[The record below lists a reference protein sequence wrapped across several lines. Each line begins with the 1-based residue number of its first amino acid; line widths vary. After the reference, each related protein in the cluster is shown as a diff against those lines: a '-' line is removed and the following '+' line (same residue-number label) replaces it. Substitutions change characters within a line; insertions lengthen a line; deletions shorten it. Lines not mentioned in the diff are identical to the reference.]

1 MSIQKVTTKTGESK
15 WEVRCRSNGRGSTRI
30 RRRFDTKAEAQH
42 FLDERLYEKKQ
53 LKRSGIETGEFEET
67 TFKEEAEHWL
77 QVQGREFSAGHAKR
91 VRGVLKELY
100 PQYGNLS
107 PKKFHAGL
115 LSQIQGDFLRKTRK
129 VGKEKFPVKAATVNR
144 ALEVV
149 SAILSFSV
157 KQRRI
162 PFNPSI
168 GFPKL
173 KEVRD
178 DINFWEQ
185 SEAQD
190 FLSFANRKY
199 PKGTE
204 ERWVYVSYL
213 TAINTALRAGE
224 IWGLQPKDVNLQGE
238 VILIQRQFNRL
249 TNGFTP
255 TKGKR
260 NRRVPCNANLFEEL
274 MSLIHQ
280 NNSATIF
287 KNQNGRPI
295 CHDDF
300 AKRKFGKDLR
310 EWGGK
315 PIRFH
320 DLRHTGATLMIG
332 AGMDLK
338 TVHEICGHEDIKTTM
353 NYAHLLAEKIRHV
366 ARNFSIIPQPEEDP
380 SKKNHLRLVK
390 A

>member
-1 MSIQKVTTKTGESK
+1 MSIRKVITKTGEPK

-30 RRRFDTKAEAQH
+30 RRRFDTKSEAQH
-42 FLDERLYEKKQ
+42 FMDERLYEKKQ

-67 TFKEEAEHWL
+67 TFKDEAEHWL
-77 QVQGREFSAGHAKR
+77 QVQGREFSAGHMKR

-100 PQYGNLS
+100 PKYGNLS
-107 PKKFHAGL
+107 PKRFHAGL
-115 LSQIQGDFLRKTRK
+115 LSQIQGDFLRRTRK
-129 VGKEKFPVKAATVNR
+129 VGEKKLPVKSSTVNR

-149 SAILSFSV
+149 SAILSFSA

-178 DINFWEQ
+178 DIDFWEQ
-185 SEAQD
+185 SEAQE
-190 FLSFANRKY
+190 FLRFANNKY
-199 PKGTE
+199 PKGSE
-204 ERWVYVSYL
+204 LRWVYVAYL

-224 IWGLQPKDVNLQGE
+224 IWGLQPKDIKHEGE

-249 TNGFTP
+249 TNNFTP

-260 NRRVPCNANLFEEL
+260 NRRVPCNPVLYEEL
-274 MSLIHQ
+274 MSLIHP
-280 NNSATIF
+280 SSSGTIF
-287 KNQNGRPI
+287 KNHEGHPI
-295 CHDDF
+295 CHDNF
-300 AKRKFGKDLR
+300 AKRKFGKDLK

-338 TVHEICGHEDIKTTM
+338 TVQEICGHEDIKTTM

-366 ARNFSIIPQPEEDP
+366 ARTFSIVPLSEDEP